1 MANYEQFY
9 QKSIE
14 ALTEY
19 IEKNMDVPT
28 EKEWNRMAIEKDYL
42 TSQSM
47 GYIANTKF
55 PEICKKIYKELRK
68 KRKED

>member
-9 QKSIE
+9 QRSME

-28 EKEWNRMAIEKDYL
+28 EKEWNKMAIEKDYL
-42 TSQSM
+42 TSQSI
-47 GYIANTKF
+47 GYISNMKF

-68 KRKED
+68 KRKEE